1 MPVKTRAVIA
11 TDSPTTAEA
20 GARIAEEG
28 GNAADIAVAAGLVA
42 TMTEAL
48 MCSLCGSGFAMVA
61 MGGEDAELIDG
72 AHTVP
77 GLDRDRGRDRG
88 AGGLDVV
95 EHLLPYGS
103 GVRVRI
109 GRGTVAVPG
118 APAMLETLWER
129 HGRLPWAEVVAPSVE
144 LARSGWPASKTMS
157 DYLARVGPGSYA
169 RQEECLRAYFPDG
182 RNPAAPG
189 APFRLPGMDRT
200 MEAIAREGARS
211 VYEGELAGAIAN
223 EMREHGGLISRRDL
237 QAYRAEVRRPLRLRS
252 RGWTLDLNPPP
263 SVGGAALGVLIG
275 WLDRAWPG
283 EPSPGER
290 ALVIARAQRTLLELR
305 ADVIESGDFDDAMAR
320 SLLEET
326 GLLPWLPRLSSPGTT
341 QLSVATGDGS
351 LVSMAMSNGYDA
363 GVVIPGTGILCN
375 NALGEPEL
383 NPGGFMTLPPGARI
397 ISNMAPTVAL
407 ADDGRRL
414 AFGTPGA
421 ARITTAMA
429 QTWAWLAFEGL
440 DPGDAVAAPR
450 LHVEPPAEGGR
461 PIARSEPGFD
471 TSSLEPFFEVRSFD
485 HPDMY
490 FGGVKLVMVGAD
502 GSLMGRA
509 DLRREGAV
517 REVG

>member
-1 MPVKTRAVIA
+1 MPGPTRAVIA
-11 TDSPTTAEA
+11 SDSPTTAEA

-28 GNAADIAVAAGLVA
+28 GNAADIAVGAALVA

-48 MCSLCGSGFAMVA
+48 MCSLSGSGFAMVA
-61 MGGEDAELIDG
+61 MEGKDAELIDG

-77 GLDRDRGRDRG
+77 GLDPTMSRSGE
-88 AGGLDVV
+88 GLDVV
-95 EHLLPYGS
+95 DYLLPYGS
-103 GVRVRI
+103 GIAIKI

-118 APAMLETLWER
+118 VPAMLETLWKR
-129 HGRLPWAEVVAPSVE
+129 HGRLPWADLVAPSIE

-157 DYLARVGPGSYA
+157 DYLARVGPGSYV
-169 RQEECLRAYFPDG
+169 RQDDCLWTYFPDG

-189 APFRLPGMDRT
+189 SPFRLPGMEGT
-200 MEAIAREGARS
+200 MEAIARDGARA
-211 VYEGELAGAIAN
+211 VYEGEIAEAIVK
-223 EMREHGGLISRRDL
+223 EMRDHGGLISRKDL
-237 QAYRAEVRRPLRLRS
+237 ESYRAEVRRPLRLRS
-252 RGWTLDLNPPP
+252 RGWTLELNPPP
-263 SVGGAALGVLIG
+263 SIGGAALGVLIG

-283 EPSPGER
+283 ETTHGER

-305 ADVIESGDFDDAMAR
+305 ADVMESGDFDEAMAR

-351 LVSMAMSNGYDA
+351 LVSIAMSNGYDA
-363 GVVIPGTGILCN
+363 GINIPGTGITCN

-383 NPGGFMTLPPGARI
+383 NPGGFLALPPGSRI
-397 ISNMAPTVAL
+397 VSNMAPTVAL

-421 ARITTAMA
+421 SRITTALA

-450 LHVEPPAEGGR
+450 LHVEPAAEGGR

-471 TSSLEPFFEVRSFD
+471 TSLLEPFFEVRAYD

-490 FGGVKLVMVGAD
+490 FGGVKLVMAGAD